1 MFPKS
6 YNHSNPLTTSLS
18 TSYSPP
24 LGRARSSEEAPNVLL
39 CLVRGELPSSTRGLG
54 WGWVLLIIALLV
66 GSVFF
71 NALHAQDLVP
81 RSTPEAQGI
90 SSAHI
95 QEFMDT
101 LMQDTR
107 TEIHSCI
114 VMRHGHVVAE
124 MYPQPWRR
132 DYRHTMYSVSKTFTS
147 VAVGMCIQDSLIALG
162 DTIGKYIS
170 MPVSAS
176 RNVRA
181 ITVRDLLTMQSGI
194 PVDTKMR
201 IHETEWLRVYL
212 SKKPTALPGTRWA
225 YDSIMSYIL
234 SAIVQKAT
242 GQTLMDFLQER
253 LFHPLGITDA
263 LWEESPEGITC
274 GGWGLYIRP
283 EAMAAFGQFLL
294 NKGHWHDKQLLASSW
309 IDEMMK
315 PQSVN
320 GRYSYHIWQTQY
332 PGWAEA
338 NGAYGQFIFIIP
350 KTDMVVIIT
359 QCTGKSAPI
368 QEWIKIMLVD
378 NCQPEALPHPIHP
391 TSPKLPK
398 APKDLKDPKDPKD
411 LKDLKEFNPLKDY
424 TLPLAQGEAYSS
436 DSIPT
441 QAKDVSIT
449 SLITLDNNPL
459 RWKNLGITQCND
471 TLLLDICDTNGHKY
485 TIALGHGKWIE
496 SEFNALPY
504 YNPPFQS
511 NFSNLPATWHVAG
524 SYAWQGNDTLNIELH
539 WIDWLTSASLE
550 IKFPELGKAIISIT
564 PHDTGKR
571 TVITQ

>member
-6 YNHSNPLTTSLS
+6 YNHSNPLTPSLS

-24 LGRARSSEEAPNVLL
+24 LWR
-39 CLVRGELPSSTRGLG
+39 G

-66 GSVFF
+66 GSAFF
-71 NALHAQDLVP
+71 NASHAQDLVP

-101 LMQDTR
+101 LMQDTH

-124 MYPQPWRR
+124 MYPQPWRK

-147 VAVGMCIQDSLIALG
+147 VAVGMCIQDCLIALS
-162 DTIGKYIS
+162 DTIGKFIS
-170 MPVSAS
+170 MPASAT

-201 IHETEWLRVYL
+201 IHETEWFRAYL
-212 SKKPTALPGTRWA
+212 SKKNTSVPGTRWA

-294 NKGHWHDKQLLASSW
+294 NKGQWHGKQLLASSW
-309 IDEMMK
+309 VDEMMK

-320 GRYSYHIWQTQY
+320 GRYSYHIWQTKY

-338 NGAYGQFIFIIP
+338 NGAYGQLIFIIP
-350 KTDMVVIIT
+350 EADMVVSIT

-368 QEWIKIMLVD
+368 QEWIKTMLVD
-378 NCQPEALPHPIHP
+378 KCQAEALAPHEYSI
-391 TSPKLPK
+391 SF
-398 APKDLKDPKDPKD
+398 
-411 LKDLKEFNPLKDY
+411 EDY
-424 TLPLAQGEAYSS
+424 TLPLAKGQAYCS
-436 DSIPT
+436 DSIPSHGT
-441 QAKDVSIT
+441 EVNIATPLV
-449 SLITLDNNPL
+449 LDDNPL
-459 RWKNLGITQCND
+459 RWKRFGISQTND
-471 TLLLDICDTNGHKY
+471 TMLLDILDTDGRKY
-485 TIALGHGKWIE
+485 TITLGHDKWIE

-504 YNPPFQS
+504 YNPPFQG
-511 NFSNLPATWHVAG
+511 NFSNLPTSWHASG
-524 SYAWQGNDTLNIELH
+524 SYAWTDTNTLNIQLH
-539 WIDWLTSASLE
+539 WTDWLTSASLE
-550 IKFPELGKAIISIT
+550 IRFSEQGKATISIT

>member
-1 MFPKS
+1 MLFHPFHTS
-6 YNHSNPLTTSLS
+6 VHYTPLHR
-18 TSYSPP
+18 
-24 LGRARSSEEAPNVLL
+24 GR
-39 CLVRGELPSSTRGLG
+39 G
-54 WGWVLLIIALLV
+54 WGWVRLIIALLV
-66 GSVFF
+66 GSAFF

-101 LMQDTR
+101 LMQNTR
-107 TEIHSCI
+107 TEVHSCI

-124 MYPQPWRR
+124 MYPQPWQK

-147 VAVGMCIQDSLIALG
+147 VAVGMCIQDSLIALS
-162 DTIGKYIS
+162 DSIGKYIS
-170 MPVSAS
+170 LPSSAN
-176 RNVRA
+176 RNMRA

-201 IHETEWLRVYL
+201 IHETEWLRAYL
-212 SKKPTALPGTRWA
+212 SKKPSAVPGTRWA

-242 GQTLMDFLQER
+242 GKTLMDFLQER
-253 LFHPLGITDA
+253 LFLPLGITDA

-294 NKGHWHDKQLLASSW
+294 NKGHWHGKQLLASSW
-309 IDEMMK
+309 VDEMMK

-350 KTDMVVIIT
+350 ESDMVVSIT
-359 QCTGKSAPI
+359 QCTSKSAPI
-368 QEWIKIMLVD
+368 PGWIKTMLVD
-378 NCQPEALPHPIHP
+378 NSQAEALAPHDY
-391 TSPKLPK
+391 SVSF
-398 APKDLKDPKDPKD
+398 
-411 LKDLKEFNPLKDY
+411 EDY
-424 TLPLAQGEAYSS
+424 TLPLAQGQAYCS
-436 DSIPT
+436 DSIPSHGT
-441 QAKDVSIT
+441 EVNIVT
-449 SLITLDNNPL
+449 PLVLDDNPL
-459 RWKNLGITQCND
+459 RWKRLGISQSND
-471 TLLLDICDTNGHKY
+471 TMQLDVCDTDGRKY

-496 SEFNALPY
+496 SEFDALPY
-504 YNPPFQS
+504 YNPPFQG

-524 SYAWQGNDTLNIELH
+524 SYGWQGRDTLNIELH
-539 WIDWLTSASLE
+539 WVDWLTSASLE
-550 IKFPELGKAIISIT
+550 IRFSEQGKSIISIT
-564 PHDTGKR
+564 PHDTRKK
-571 TVITQ
+571 TEVIAQ

>member
-1 MFPKS
+1 M
-6 YNHSNPLTTSLS
+6 
-18 TSYSPP
+18 
-24 LGRARSSEEAPNVLL
+24 
-39 CLVRGELPSSTRGLG
+39 RGELPSSTRGLG

-66 GSVFF
+66 GGAFF
-71 NALHAQDLVP
+71 NASHAQNLLP

-90 SSAHI
+90 SSARI

-101 LMQDTR
+101 LMRDRR

-124 MYPQPWRR
+124 MYPQPWRK

-147 VAVGMCIQDSLIALG
+147 VAVGMCIQDSLIALS
-162 DTIGKYIS
+162 DTIGKFIS
-170 MPVSAS
+170 MPASAT

-201 IHETEWLRVYL
+201 IHETEWLRAYL
-212 SKKPTALPGTRWA
+212 SKKNTSVPGTRWA

-242 GQTLMDFLQER
+242 GRMLMDFLQDR
-253 LFHPLGITDA
+253 LFLPLGITDA

-294 NKGHWHDKQLLASSW
+294 NKGKWHGKQLLSHSW
-309 IDEMMK
+309 VEEMMK

-338 NGAYGQFIFIIP
+338 NGANGQFIFIIP
-350 KTDMVVIIT
+350 EADMVVSIT
-359 QCTGKSAPI
+359 QCTGKTAPI
-368 QEWIKIMLVD
+368 QEWIKTMLVD
-378 NCQPEALPHPIHP
+378 RCMHEALPPP
-391 TSPKLPK
+391 TSPKLP
-398 APKDLKDPKDPKD
+398 
-411 LKDLKEFNPLKDY
+411 KDY
-424 TLPLAQGEAYSS
+424 TLPLAQGQAYCS
-436 DSIPT
+436 DSIPLQDT
-441 QAKDVSIT
+441 EVNIANPLVLED
-449 SLITLDNNPL
+449 NPL

-471 TLLLDICDTNGHKY
+471 TMLLDILDTDGRKY
-485 TIALGHGKWIE
+485 TITLGYGKWIE

-504 YNPPFQS
+504 YNPPFQG

-524 SYAWQGNDTLNIELH
+524 SYGWQGKDTLNIELH
-539 WIDWLTSASLE
+539 WVDWLTSASLE
-550 IKFPELGKAIISIT
+550 ILFPKQGKPLISIT
-564 PHDTGKR
+564 PHNTGKKVQ
-571 TVITQ
+571 VIAK

>member
-1 MFPKS
+1 
-6 YNHSNPLTTSLS
+6 
-18 TSYSPP
+18 
-24 LGRARSSEEAPNVLL
+24 
-39 CLVRGELPSSTRGLG
+39 
-54 WGWVLLIIALLV
+54 
-66 GSVFF
+66 
-71 NALHAQDLVP
+71 
-81 RSTPEAQGI
+81 
-90 SSAHI
+90 
-95 QEFMDT
+95 MDT
-101 LMQDTR
+101 LMQDPR

-124 MYPQPWRR
+124 MYPQPWRK

-147 VAVGMCIQDSLIALG
+147 VAVGMCIQDSLITLG

-170 MPVSAS
+170 LPSSAN

-201 IHETEWLRVYL
+201 IHETEWLRAYL
-212 SKKPTALPGTRWA
+212 SKKPTAVPGTRWA

-274 GGWGLYIRP
+274 GGWGLYIRH

-294 NKGHWHDKQLLASSW
+294 NRGQWHGKQLLSPSW
-309 IDEMMK
+309 VEEMMK

-320 GRYSYHIWQTQY
+320 GRYSYHIWQTKY

-338 NGAYGQFIFIIP
+338 NGANGQFIFIIP
-350 KTDMVVIIT
+350 ETDMVVSIT
-359 QCTGKSAPI
+359 QCTGKSASI
-368 QEWIKIMLVD
+368 QEWIKTMLVD
-378 NCQPEALPHPIHP
+378 RCMHEALPPP

-398 APKDLKDPKDPKD
+398 DSKDSKDLKA
-411 LKDLKEFNPLKDY
+411 LKDY
-424 TLPLAQGEAYSS
+424 TLPLAQGQAYCS
-436 DSIPT
+436 DSIPLQNT
-441 QAKDVSIT
+441 EVNIANPLVLED
-449 SLITLDNNPL
+449 NPL
-459 RWKNLGITQCND
+459 RWKRLGITQSNE
-471 TLLLDICDTNGHKY
+471 TMLLDILDTDGRKY
-485 TIALGHGKWIE
+485 TITLGYGKWIE
-496 SEFNALPY
+496 SEFDALPY
-504 YNPPFQS
+504 YNPPFQG
-511 NFSNLPATWHVAG
+511 NFSNLPDTWHVAG
-524 SYAWQGNDTLNIELH
+524 SYGWQGKDTLNIELH
-539 WIDWLTSASLE
+539 WVDWLTSASLE
-550 IKFPELGKAIISIT
+550 INFPEQGKAIISIT